1 MIRIDLMEGRID
13 ERPENIRND
22 GLRTALWAIR
32 SGSWA
37 PMEPKYGRDSIL
49 WMIEEIGGATP
60 RYWPAKT

>member
-22 GLRTALWAIR
+22 GLRTALWAAH

-37 PMEPKYGRDSIL
+37 PMEPKYGAIPYC
-49 WMIEEIGGATP
+49 G
-60 RYWPAKT
+60 